1 MTSTFRNRE
10 VSPVQ
15 MLRRGGRATPLAC
28 VMGDTDLVRPL
39 GLAGI
44 PSAVVAPPGDPVRF
58 SRFTRRVVPWFDPW
72 ERAEEQVEALVRF
85 GRSQDSAPVLFYEG
99 DADLL
104 MVSRYRQRLGEAFR
118 FVMPEAELVE
128 ALVDKGRFK
137 TLAARLDLPAPP
149 SREMD
154 PTLSMVPEELGLS
167 FPVVIKPLTR
177 RSSQWRPIAGGVK
190 AQQVDSM
197 EELRTLW
204 PRLAAARLRV
214 LIQELVPGPEAA
226 IESYHVYVDAAGGTV
241 GEFTGRKLRTFPA
254 RHGYSCAVIIT
265 EASDVAALG
274 REVVRRL
281 GLHGVAKCDFKR
293 SPDGRLF
300 LLEVNPRF
308 NLWHHPGARAGVNLP
323 ALVYGDL
330 VGLPRPEASRARPGV
345 RWCNVW
351 HDSSASLAEGVSFAR
366 WLPWAIRCETKRVVA
381 WDDPLPIVC
390 GGLWRW
396 LSRPRLS
403 RRAP

>member
-1 MTSTFRNRE
+1 MNAAIPVRH
-10 VSPVQ
+10 VSEPRV
-15 MLRRGGRATPLAC
+15 RRGVRARPLAC

-44 PSAVVAPPGDPVRF
+44 PSAVVAPPGDPARF
-58 SRFTRRVVPWFDPW
+58 SRFTRTVVPWFDPW
-72 ERAEEQVEALVRF
+72 ERAEEQVDALVRF
-85 GRSQDSAPVLFYEG
+85 GRSQDEAPVLFYEG

-104 MVSRYRQRLGEAFR
+104 MVSRYRQRLGQAFR
-118 FVMPEAELVE
+118 FVVPEATLVE
-128 ALVDKGRFK
+128 ALVDKGRFQA
-137 TLAARLDLPAPP
+137 LAARLNLPVPA
-149 SREMD
+149 SREVE
-154 PTLSMVPEELGLS
+154 PSLGGAPEDLGLS
-167 FPVVIKPLTR
+167 FPVVVKPLTR
-177 RSSQWRPIAGGVK
+177 RASEWRPIAGGVK
-190 AQQVDSM
+190 AQQVDSL
-197 EELRTLW
+197 EVLRALW
-204 PRLAAARLRV
+204 RRLAAARLRV

-226 IESYHVYVDAAGGTV
+226 IESYHVYVDPQGETV

-281 GLHGVAKCDFKR
+281 ALHGVAKCDFKR
-293 SPDGRLF
+293 SPDGRLS

-330 VGLPRPEASRARPGV
+330 IGLPRPVAPRARPGV

-351 HDSSASLAEGVSFAR
+351 HDSAASRASGMSFAK
-366 WLPWAIRCETKRVVA
+366 WLPWAIGCETKRVVA

-390 GGLWRW
+390 GGLWRFW
-396 LSRPRLS
+396 RRRGPSG
-403 RRAP
+403 RAP